1 MSFEPE
7 TFAMS
12 AQPTTASINTPPQAQ
27 RRPTLM
33 TYGVF
38 ILVGCCLCASLV
50 GSLL

>member
-1 MSFEPE
+1 
-7 TFAMS
+7 MS
-12 AQPTTASINTPPQAQ
+12 AQTTTAPTVTPPEAQ

-33 TYGVF
+33 TYCVF

>member
-1 MSFEPE
+1 
-7 TFAMS
+7 MS
-12 AQPTTASINTPPQAQ
+12 AQITPSPASLPAEAQ

-50 GSLL
+50 GSLF

>member
-1 MSFEPE
+1 
-7 TFAMS
+7 MS
-12 AQPTTASINTPPQAQ
+12 APSSVVPNLSPPVAQ

-33 TYGVF
+33 SYAMF

>member
-1 MSFEPE
+1 MPAAPTPAPTHLPE
-7 TFAMS
+7 TA
-12 AQPTTASINTPPQAQ
+12 P
-27 RRPTLM
+27 RRPRLM

>member
-1 MSFEPE
+1 MS
-7 TFAMS
+7 S
-12 AQPTTASINTPPQAQ
+12 PTTTAPIIAPQTAP

-50 GSLL
+50 TSIL

>member
-1 MSFEPE
+1 
-7 TFAMS
+7 MS
-12 AQPTTASINTPPQAQ
+12 AQSSAAPNLSPPAAQ

-33 TYGVF
+33 SYAMF

>member
-1 MSFEPE
+1 MS
-7 TFAMS
+7 S
-12 AQPTTASINTPPQAQ
+12 PTTTAPTIAPPGAQ

-50 GSLL
+50 GSIL

>member
-1 MSFEPE
+1 
-7 TFAMS
+7 MS
-12 AQPTTASINTPPQAQ
+12 AQSPVAPNLTRPTAQ

-33 TYGVF
+33 TYAIF

>member
-1 MSFEPE
+1 
-7 TFAMS
+7 MS
-12 AQPTTASINTPPQAQ
+12 AQTTSAPVITPRQAP

-50 GSLL
+50 SSLI

>member
-1 MSFEPE
+1 
-7 TFAMS
+7 MS
-12 AQPTTASINTPPQAQ
+12 AQPSTLPPLTRPVSQ

-38 ILVGCCLCASLV
+38 ILIVCCLSASLV

>member
-1 MSFEPE
+1 
-7 TFAMS
+7 MS
-12 AQPTTASINTPPQAQ
+12 AQTTPAPIITPPEAQ

>member
-1 MSFEPE
+1 
-7 TFAMS
+7 MS
-12 AQPTTASINTPPQAQ
+12 AQPTTVSNLSPPVVQ

-33 TYGVF
+33 TYAIF

>member
-1 MSFEPE
+1 
-7 TFAMS
+7 MS
-12 AQPTTASINTPPQAQ
+12 AHQSTAPTLTPQTAQ

>member
-1 MSFEPE
+1 MLNEI
-7 TFAMS
+7 AVMS
-12 AQPTTASINTPPQAQ
+12 AQSPATSHLTPPVAQ

-38 ILVGCCLCASLV
+38 ILVGCCLCASLI